1 MVASARPAKPP
12 MTMEMT
18 MTTMSSVFQRGSMSN
33 MITQMRNSMYTATLV
48 CRPENRPITAAEVDG

>member
-1 MVASARPAKPP
+1 
-12 MTMEMT
+12 

-33 MITQMRNSMYTATLV
+33 MITQMRKSMYTATLV